1 MNSMTNTVMPVIST
15 TIGERLCAHCN
26 QNKSLN
32 EFYKKKVRGRVV
44 SSYTCKACHRVNMAA
59 KYRNSEAYKNG
70 CKIANI
76 KNLFQNITPA
86 EKLKLMEY
94 IELKVPSAVIAEKFN
109 KPTESIRKFIGCK
122 YHQTR
127 L

>member
-1 MNSMTNTVMPVIST
+1 MTNTVM
-15 TIGERLCAHCN
+15 RLCAHCN
-26 QNKSLN
+26 RNKTLD
-32 EFYKKKVRGRVV
+32 EFYQKKVKNRLVWGYV
-44 SSYTCKACHRVNMAA
+44 CKGCHRVHMAA

-70 CKIANI
+70 CKISNI
-76 KNLFQNITPA
+76 KDLFQNITPA
-86 EKLKLMEY
+86 EKLTLMEY

-109 KPTESIRKFIGCK
+109 KPVESVRKFIGCK